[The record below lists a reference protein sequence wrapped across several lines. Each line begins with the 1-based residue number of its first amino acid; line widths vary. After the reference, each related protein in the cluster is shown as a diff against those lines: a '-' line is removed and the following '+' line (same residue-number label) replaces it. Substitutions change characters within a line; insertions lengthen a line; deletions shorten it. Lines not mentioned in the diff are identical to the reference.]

1 MQDAPYL
8 LREKREHCRRGASKK
23 AVAANCDGV
32 RFRQFIDGIP
42 RMFRTEGV
50 APVAATFVDVP
61 GGRTLRV
68 SRTTRALARHSIRGT
83 ARDRWRR
90 KRCSAIVLPRRSTWR
105 AFASIVETP
114 SGGNRRRGFESI
126 VATAESRPLDAGAG
140 RQSRED
146 MEDAKGRIR
155 LVIPV
160 KPKSMQRMTEFYGS
174 GLGFEV
180 TEDGEVLF
188 GGPYGGVGT
197 FLYENGK
204 GPLNRN
210 AIIQIEI
217 AKDFGAFCRRLKD
230 AGAKF
235 EEIGRLPV
243 GYFAHFRDPSDNLI
257 TIYSDEDDEES
268 DKIVY
273 GWAETVTID

>member
-1 MQDAPYL
+1 MEAV
-8 LREKREHCRRGASKK
+8 RRQ
-23 AVAANCDGV
+23 V
-32 RFRQFIDGIP
+32 RF
-42 RMFRTEGV
+42 
-50 APVAATFVDVP
+50 
-61 GGRTLRV
+61 
-68 SRTTRALARHSIRGT
+68 
-83 ARDRWRR
+83 
-90 KRCSAIVLPRRSTWR
+90 
-105 AFASIVETP
+105 
-114 SGGNRRRGFESI
+114 
-126 VATAESRPLDAGAG
+126 
-140 RQSRED
+140 
-146 MEDAKGRIR
+146 
-155 LVIPV
+155 VIPV
-160 KPKSMQRMTEFYGS
+160 KPKNMKRMTEFYRH

-188 GGPYGGVGT
+188 GGPSGGVGT

-204 GPLNRN
+204 GPLNGN

-257 TIYSDEDDEES
+257 TLYSDEDDEES

-273 GWAETVTID
+273 GWAETITID